1 MFTGLPTLFESFP
14 CLRCPQIPSDNEFP
28 ALDWIRHACKNMCVR
43 LTEMKDWLGEKI
55 NFSRYSLIP
64 VCNLDADAPLFIIDT
79 LYARNL
85 SMHKHILWYSDGS
98 KPDLGGHEE
107 KDFRIYF

>member
-1 MFTGLPTLFESFP
+1 MGLPTLANDFP
-14 CLRCPQIPSDNEFP
+14 CMKCPQISSDNDFP
-28 ALDWIRHACKNMCVR
+28 ALDWIRFACKNMTVR
-43 LTEMKDWLGEKI
+43 FTEVNDWIKEKI
-55 NFSRYSLIP
+55 NFSRYSYVP
-64 VCNLDADAPLFIIDT
+64 VCNLEGDAPLFIIDT

-85 SMHKHILWYSDGS
+85 TLNKHILWYSDTS

>member
-1 MFTGLPTLFESFP
+1 MAVRFTE
-14 CLRCPQIPSDNEFP
+14 IDE
-28 ALDWIRHACKNMCVR
+28 WVK
-43 LTEMKDWLGEKI
+43 EKI

-64 VCNLDADAPLFIIDT
+64 VCNLEGDAPLFIIDT

-85 SMHKHILWYSDGS
+85 VMSRNVLWYSDTS
-98 KPDLGGHEE
+98 KPDLGGHED